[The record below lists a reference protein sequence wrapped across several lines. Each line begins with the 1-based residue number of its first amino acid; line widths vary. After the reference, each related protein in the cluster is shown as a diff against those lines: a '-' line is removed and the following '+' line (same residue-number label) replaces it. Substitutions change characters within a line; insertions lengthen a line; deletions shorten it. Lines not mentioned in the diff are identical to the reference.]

1 MKVLLV
7 DDDPVQLQLATVA
20 LRFAGFT
27 PVTAS
32 SGGEALALLSREP
45 CDVALL
51 DHDMPG
57 MTGLQVIVELKS
69 RKLLDRMPVIFVTS
83 RDDAA
88 VIDRAFELGASGFVT
103 KPVNWTLMPH
113 QIRFTARAAEN
124 ERNAAAARDE
134 AVKLASTKNQLLNV
148 VRHELRTPLSAVV
161 GFGRLIRDGIP
172 DDHPLSAST
181 KQMLEGAEQLQARI
195 SEMVMCLDLESGRV
209 EANRGEEDAVSVMDE
224 LLQKWRQPLLQR
236 GLALVVE
243 PIASEARI
251 KVDLVHLAAMLDRLI
266 GNALAHG
273 GSAQTIRVR
282 TENDDDDEMVRIS
295 VIDDGA
301 GIAPE
306 RLSDCRS
313 AFQQQDVGPAR
324 AREGL
329 GLGLYVVEKL
339 AQLNGGRF
347 SIMSEGV
354 GRGTCASIFLPRS

>member
-134 AVKLASTKNQLLNV
+134 AFKLAATKNQLLNV

-195 SEMVMCLDLESGRV
+195 SEMVMCLDLER
-209 EANRGEEDAVSVMDE
+209 DAS
-224 LLQKWRQPLLQR
+224 R
-236 GLALVVE
+236 
-243 PIASEARI
+243 
-251 KVDLVHLAAMLDRLI
+251 
-266 GNALAHG
+266 
-273 GSAQTIRVR
+273 R
-282 TENDDDDEMVRIS
+282 T
-295 VIDDGA
+295 A
-301 GIAPE
+301 E
-306 RLSDCRS
+306 RKTR
-313 AFQQQDVGPAR
+313 
-324 AREGL
+324 
-329 GLGLYVVEKL
+329 
-339 AQLNGGRF
+339 
-347 SIMSEGV
+347 
-354 GRGTCASIFLPRS
+354 